1 MDVRKWELCHEQSQ
15 KHANLPRF
23 VRRGPDRLYLG
34 GFRRAAQ
41 HRFRRPREARA
52 DADPGCRLS
61 PLLSHYGDYHHYRH
75 YGYYHR
81 YRHYGYY
88 HHRYYG
94 YNPGAAV
101 AGAALGVLGLG
112 IGAATLGDCGFYG
125 CGYGYGYGPSYG
137 YYGGPYYGGYY
148 GGGRYWHG
156 GRYGYGGWHGGRYA
170 YGGGIHT
177 GRSVGFG
184 GHYGGYR
191 GGFYH

>member
-1 MDVRKWELCHEQSQ
+1 MNSPKNTPTFLALSGAALIAFTSVGSAAPLSIASGDLLRPAQTQIQDVAYRHYY
-15 KHANLPRF
+15 R
-23 VRRGPDRLYLG
+23 
-34 GFRRAAQ
+34 
-41 HRFRRPREARA
+41 
-52 DADPGCRLS
+52 
-61 PLLSHYGDYHHYRH
+61 HYGYYHHYRH